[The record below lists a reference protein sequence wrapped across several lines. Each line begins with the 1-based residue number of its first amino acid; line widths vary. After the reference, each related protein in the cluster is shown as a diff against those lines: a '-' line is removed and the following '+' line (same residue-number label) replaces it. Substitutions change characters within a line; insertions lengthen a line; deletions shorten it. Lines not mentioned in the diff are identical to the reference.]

1 MKDMVGKWAF
11 IVGLI
16 ISIIA
21 GIVNI
26 GTAGLAWLVVL
37 GIIVGFINVTSKE
50 VTGFLLATIALMMVG
65 SVGLNLPTIGSF
77 MTSIV
82 TAFISFVAG
91 AAFIVAIKEI
101 FTITSSK

>member
-1 MKDMVGKWAF
+1 MKEMLGKWAF
-11 IVGLI
+11 IIGLI

-26 GTAGLAWLVVL
+26 GNSGLAWLVAL

-50 VTGFLLATIALMMVG
+50 VTGFLIATIALMMVG
-65 SVGLNLPTIGSF
+65 SVGLNLPAVGTF
-77 MTSIV
+77 VTSIV

-91 AAFIVAIKEI
+91 AAFIVAIKEV
-101 FTITSSK
+101 FAITRN

>member
-1 MKDMVGKWAF
+1 MREMIGKWAF
-11 IVGLI
+11 IVGLV

-21 GIVNI
+21 GIVSI
-26 GTAGLAWLVVL
+26 GPTGLAWLVAL
-37 GIIVGFINVTSKE
+37 GIIAGLVNVTSKE
-50 VTGFLLATIALMMVG
+50 VTGFLIATIALMMVG